1 MSHAPNTT
9 WLWCTVLVLWSK
21 VHRPFSF
28 IGCMFEWVTVWL
40 GSTGLR
46 YNRRW
51 LISFQSNVLSMFW
64 SLLLLHHDWGS
75 LLSLEHLIWGQYL
88 LPPAGGSAPGEW
100 LTDAVSSRVWAV
112 SPSRTLKLCSTCEVY
127 TPGRESIRV
136 FVLRVGLNCSILF
149 TFWKMS
155 WLTEN
160 DEWIQMMY
168 GKWLCI
174 PYFLLGHTI
183 IFTDQS
189 GMNASG
195 HVMLGTMDVHH
206 QWTKVWHISAGKVTS
221 LFYSPVVHVPCLS
234 VCACVHVS

>member
-1 MSHAPNTT
+1 MSHAPNT

-46 YNRRW
+46 YNRSKVTYYQCSGDFEPPVVTSW
-51 LISFQSNVLSMFW
+51 
-64 SLLLLHHDWGS
+64 WGS

-88 LPPAGGSAPGEW
+88 LPPAGGSAAGEW

-112 SPSRTLKLCSTCEVY
+112 SPSRTLRLCSTCEVY

-136 FVLRVGLNCSILF
+136 FVLRVGLNCSILL

-160 DEWIQMMY
+160 DEWIKMMY
-168 GKWLCI
+168 GKLL
-174 PYFLLGHTI
+174 YAFL
-183 IFTDQS
+183 IF
-189 GMNASG
+189 
-195 HVMLGTMDVHH
+195 
-206 QWTKVWHISAGKVTS
+206 
-221 LFYSPVVHVPCLS
+221 F
-234 VCACVHVS
+234 